1 MAAEKPM
8 THYDSWVAY
17 EPDLVPPLRLMR
29 REGIEVLEDWFRWG
43 EEWSTVLRIYGCL
56 SGRGHVLEIGCGLG
70 RIAFPLR
77 YVLTAGRYDGFDVD
91 AEKIAFLQRTFQS
104 AHQNFRFVH
113 ADVRNTYYNPR
124 GLATAEAYRFPYS
137 DETFDVVFAA
147 SVFTHM
153 LPDGT
158 ARYFAEAARVLR
170 PGGRLL
176 ASVFLL
182 DHYQP
187 GRPRPQPFARSDFD
201 FDHRLPHLGGF
212 AMAHPENPEQMTG
225 YGLSWLEQAAA
236 RAGLALVTPPLPG
249 LWSGHTDSWV
259 LAQDLLVLTKPDA

>member
-1 MAAEKPM
+1 M
-8 THYDSWVAY
+8 TPYGSWVAY
-17 EPDLVPPLRLMR
+17 EPELVPPLRLMR

-43 EEWSTVLRIYGCL
+43 EEWSTVLRIYGRL

-77 YVLTAGRYDGFDVD
+77 YVLTGGTYDGFDVD
-91 AEKIAFLQRTFQS
+91 AEKVEFLQRAFHR
-104 AHQNFRFVH
+104 AHPNFRFTH

-124 GLATAEAYRFPYS
+124 GSLATDLFQFPYADDS
-137 DETFDVVFAA
+137 FDVVFAA

-153 LPDGT
+153 LPGGT
-158 ARYFAEAARVLR
+158 ARYFEESARVLR
-170 PGGRLL
+170 PGGRLV
-176 ASVFLL
+176 ASAFLL

-187 GRPRPQPFARSDFD
+187 GRPRPLPFARSDFD
-201 FDHRLPHLGGF
+201 FDHRSPRLGDGF
-212 AMAHPENPEQMTG
+212 AMAHPENPEQMTA

-259 LAQDLLVLTKPDA
+259 LAQDVLVLTKPDA